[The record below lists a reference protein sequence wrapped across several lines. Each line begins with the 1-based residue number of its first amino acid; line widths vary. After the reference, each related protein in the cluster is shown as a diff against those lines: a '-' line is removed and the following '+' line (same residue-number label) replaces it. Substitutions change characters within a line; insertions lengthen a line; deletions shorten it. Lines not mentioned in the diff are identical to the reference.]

1 MAAGTPKYELIPPL
15 YWWAASPGTD
25 TYGIR
30 WGGVEVVPSGSPAST
45 ISTSVTAGTFYRG
58 AYSGYSTPSS
68 DYYFVSKEQNPIAP
82 GTLIYGADYNAVQV
96 KVGGI
101 LGDGTYYGG
110 PTNGYGYGQTVT
122 SSVVSPTNT
131 ITAAQWDNL
140 VSDLNKIIV
149 HQFSSTS
156 TVLTT
161 ATSLANPGL
170 PVVYEALEIAE
181 AIAAGAVTNRTS
193 LGTGQITYDYN
204 FYQRWVDFDWGGS
217 DATPTDPGGTS
228 QTVFTPSIVDSTFEI
243 QFSSQA
249 DLHYFFNAG
258 GQVYVLGRR
267 DSGGLTPY
275 SDQEQ
280 AWYDLMGTWNN
291 TLIGRAQVATML
303 AAGAG
308 NPVTLASFN
317 SSTTPYTGASVFI
330 IGTYNTNKITVK
342 VEFSDGHVPTELGP
356 DFIRA
361 NLVGY
366 TLHRYLVT
374 GAYNGGFDSV
384 VPTFVEIETFA

>member
-1 MAAGTPKYELIPPL
+1 MAAGTEKYDGATF
-15 YWWAASPGTD
+15 YWASLTGSN
-25 TYGIR
+25 TYGVV
-30 WGGVEVVPSGSPAST
+30 WGGRVVASGIGSGT
-45 ISTSVTAGTFYRG
+45 VSTSTVDGTFYRG
-58 AYSGYSTPSS
+58 TFVTSAPPS
-68 DYYFVSKEQNPIAP
+68 DLYYVSKEQSPIAP
-82 GTLIYGADYNAVQV
+82 GSVIYGADYNAVQV
-96 KVGGI
+96 KVAGI
-101 LGDGTYYGG
+101 LGNGAYYGG

-122 SSVVSPTNT
+122 SSVVNPTDI

-140 VSDLNKIIV
+140 VADLNKINV
-149 HQFSSTS
+149 HQRGSTA
-156 TVLTT
+156 TYLTT
-161 ATSLANPGL
+161 ASNLANPGL

-181 AIAAGAVTNRTS
+181 AIAAGAVEDKAIVATN
-193 LGTGQITYDYN
+193 QFTYGLS
-204 FYQRWVDFDWGGS
+204 FYERWVDFVWGGS
-217 DATPTDPGGTS
+217 DDTPTDPGGTS
-228 QTVFTPSIVDSTFEI
+228 QTVFTQSIVDSTVDIEFA
-243 QFSSQA
+243 SQA

-258 GQVYVLGRR
+258 GQIFVNNQRNPSLA
-267 DSGGLTPY
+267 PF

-280 AWYDLMGTWNN
+280 AWYDLMSTWNQ
-291 TLIGRAQVATML
+291 TLIGQVQVATML

-342 VEFSDGHVPTELGP
+342 VEFSDAHIPTELGP

-384 VPTFVEIETFA
+384 VPTAVEVNTFA

>member
-1 MAAGTPKYELIPPL
+1 MAAGTPKYELSPPL
-15 YWWAASPGTD
+15 FWWAVSPSTD
-25 TYGIR
+25 TYEIR
-30 WGGVEVVPSGSPAST
+30 WGGVLVGSGSPAST
-45 ISTSVTAGTFYRG
+45 VTVTVSAGTFYRG
-58 AYSGYSTPSS
+58 AYSGYSTPSN
-68 DYYFVSKEQNPIAP
+68 DYHFVSKEQNPIAP

-101 LGDGTYYGG
+101 LGNGTYYGG

-140 VSDLNKIIV
+140 VADLNKIIV
-149 HQFSSTS
+149 HQFGSTS

-170 PVVYEALEIAE
+170 PVVYQALEIAE
-181 AIAAGAVTNRTS
+181 AAAAGAVTNRTGIATNQFTYN
-193 LGTGQITYDYN
+193 LGLFNKY
-204 FYQRWVDFDWGGS
+204 VDFVWGGT
-217 DATPTDPGGTS
+217 DDTPTNPGGTS
-228 QTVFTPSIVDSTFEI
+228 QTVFTPSTVNSTFEI

-249 DLHYFFNAG
+249 DLHYFFN
-258 GQVYVLGRR
+258 
-267 DSGGLTPY
+267 SGGSVFVNNLRNASLAPF

-280 AWYDLMGTWNN
+280 AWYDLMGDWNQ
-291 TLIGRAQVATML
+291 TQIDRTKVATML
-303 AAGAG
+303 AAGVG
-308 NPVTLASFN
+308 NAVTLESRS
-317 SSTTPYTGASVFI
+317 SSTTPYTGASLVI
-330 IGTYNTNKITVK
+330 TGTYNTNKITVT
-342 VEFSDGHVPTELGP
+342 VEFTDSHLPTELGP

-366 TLHRYLVT
+366 NLHRYIVT